1 MLFILRLLRLPPR
14 TTRTNTHFY
23 YTTLFRSG
31 LAPYCEQE
39 NLVLTDVRRD
49 GDRCALGDIRVHQ
62 YTDLDFER
70 RDVLAAAANHVLDA
84 VCKDV
89 VALRCPNEGVA
100 GMEPTVTPGHCG
112 CFGVVEVRS
121 EEHTSELQSLMR

>member
-1 MLFILRLLRLPPR
+1 MRISDWSSDVCSSDLGR
-14 TTRTNTHFY
+14 
-23 YTTLFRSG
+23 
-31 LAPYCEQE
+31 APYCEQE

-62 YTDLDFER
+62 YIDLDFER

-112 CFGVVEVRS
+112 CFGVVEVACIHDPRVACANDTFTRDRKS
-121 EEHTSELQSLMR
+121 TRLNSSH

>member
-39 NLVLTDVRRD
+39 NLVLTGVRRD
-49 GDRCALGDIRVHQ
+49 GDRFALGDIRVHQ
-62 YTDLDFER
+62 YIDLDFER
-70 RDVLAAAANHVLDA
+70 RDVLAAAANQVLDA

-89 VALRCPNEGVA
+89 TALRCPTAGVA
-100 GMEPTVTPGHCG
+100 GVEPSVTHG
-112 CFGVVEVRS
+112 S
-121 EEHTSELQSLMR
+121 